1 MGSNLRDLLH
11 PGRKIDPMPYFV
23 DGHNALHR
31 LEIRGSSHEADRR
44 ELLIRVRD
52 ADPGATVF
60 FDARK
65 APRGLPGTT
74 REEGL
79 RVVYCRE
86 READREIL
94 DRVRDAARPSEI
106 IVVTDDREVAGGA
119 RQMGARSV
127 RVDEFLGGEAAAG
140 PEEKDGPGGFRPEDF
155 DLPGLVN
162 LDHPPGDLRE
172 E

>member
-1 MGSNLRDLLH
+1 
-11 PGRKIDPMPYFV
+11 MPVLV

-31 LEIRGSSHEADRR
+31 LGIRSSSHEADRR

-52 ADPGATVF
+52 ADPEAIVY
-60 FDARK
+60 FDARH
-65 APRGLPGTT
+65 APRGLPATS
-74 REEGL
+74 REEGI
-79 RVVYCRE
+79 RVVWCRR

-94 DRVRDAARPSEI
+94 DHIRDADRPSEI
-106 IVVTDDREVAGGA
+106 TVVTDDREVAGGA
-119 RQMGARSV
+119 GQLGAGSL
-127 RVDEFLGGEAAAG
+127 RVSAFFGGGSEEKR
-140 PEEKDGPGGFRPEDF
+140 EEKDAPGGFRPEDF